1 MELHKT
7 VQFNIRWKV
16 GFSDTRLHLLPA
28 YSYAWHLFAARHG
41 VLAADCGAL
50 DSVTDTV
57 PLDLTRFMPPHLLD
71 EVC

>member
-1 MELHKT
+1 M
-7 VQFNIRWKV
+7 V
-16 GFSDTRLHLLPA
+16 PA

-71 EVC
+71 EVCWVACNSLVRVYGVVAMC